1 MSSHSNGKPA
11 ENVRY
16 SNTAPRFQSEVSEN
30 PCENGAFGESGYAG
44 ARPQAH
50 THAPAPAR
58 PCAYCMH
65 HLNADLEPDWCL
77 WAGKPRENVEN
88 GECWYEGSHNV

>member
-1 MSSHSNGKPA
+1 MSNHSSRKTA
-11 ENVRY
+11 EKVRY

-30 PCENGAFGESGYAG
+30 PCVDKGFSESQYAD
-44 ARPQAH
+44 ARPDGRAH
-50 THAPAPAR
+50 ASAPVR

-77 WAGKPRENVEN
+77 WAGKPRVNVEN
-88 GECWYEGSHNV
+88 GECWYEGSHKV